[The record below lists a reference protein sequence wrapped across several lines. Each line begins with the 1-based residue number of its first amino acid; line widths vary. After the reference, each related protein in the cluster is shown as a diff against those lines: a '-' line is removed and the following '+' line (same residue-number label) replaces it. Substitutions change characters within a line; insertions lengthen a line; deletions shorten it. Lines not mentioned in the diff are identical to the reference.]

1 MVKHPA
7 CAAAIISSG
16 LVPFSFSKRVLNDGV
31 DGPLTASMCQAGVFG
46 ESPGTGAIHER
57 DYDDRTGSSLT
68 IVGLAMTIGQKT
80 DSKSMARKWSTRIS
94 ILKTY

>member
-1 MVKHPA
+1 
-7 CAAAIISSG
+7 
-16 LVPFSFSKRVLNDGV
+16 
-31 DGPLTASMCQAGVFG
+31 MCQAGVFG

-94 ILKTY
+94 ILKGTSKNSSRQVAANLTR